1 MDVNNLHV
9 KLFDVVLCVS
19 RGLDLLSPQI
29 LDHHLRVAYI
39 AARLAD
45 EMRLSDRDHCDAAIA
60 GALHDVGAV
69 STDLRLSLHDFSLE
83 KVQQNGVLEDV
94 HLHSIEGYL
103 LLRDFPLFARAAE
116 AIRYHHVQWN
126 DGFGEKFFGA
136 PVPLLAHVLQL
147 ADRVA
152 VLPQTDSNVLG
163 QSAMIRAKIAAGTG
177 ELFRPEVAEAFESLS
192 RSEAF
197 WMDVVSP
204 RKEEILRSRLA
215 AQNVTLSFDMLY
227 ELARLFSRIIDFR
240 SPYTALHSSMVA
252 GTAERLAELMGMG
265 TRECKIIGIAGFL
278 HDVGKLAVP
287 PEILDKPGK
296 LTVQEMLIMKQH
308 PYYTQ
313 QILSAVPGLEKV
325 CTYAALHHERL
336 DGTGY
341 PFRMREVPLGAR
353 IIAVADIFTAISE
366 HRPYR
371 HGMGRHEALALM
383 DRQVQSGAIDGD
395 IVRLLPQHYD
405 ELVPLAAVV

>member
-29 LDHHLRVAYI
+29 SDHHLRVAYI
-39 AARLAD
+39 ALRLAD
-45 EMRLSDRDHCDAAIA
+45 EMGLCNRDRCDAVIA
-60 GALHDVGAV
+60 GALHDVGAA
-69 STDLRLSLHDFSLE
+69 STDLRLSLQEFSLSNL
-83 KVQQNGVLEDV
+83 QTNPLLEDV
-94 HLHSIEGYL
+94 HLHGIEGYL

-116 AIRYHHVQWN
+116 AIRYHHVHWQH
-126 DGFGEKFFGA
+126 GRGEEFAGA

-152 VLPQTDSNVLG
+152 VLPQAQGNVLE
-163 QSAMIRAKIAAGTG
+163 QSAAIRAKIAAGSG
-177 ELFRPEVAEAFESLS
+177 EVFRPEAVEAFESLS

-204 RKEEILRSRLA
+204 RKEELLRLRLA
-215 AQNVTLSFDMLY
+215 VQNVTLSFDVLY

-240 SPYTALHSSMVA
+240 SPYTALHSGMVA
-252 GTAERLAELMGMG
+252 ATAERLADLMGMG
-265 TRECKIIGIAGFL
+265 PRERKIIGIAGFL

-287 PEILDKPGK
+287 SEILDKPGK

-313 QILSAVPGLEKV
+313 QILSAVSGLEEV
-325 CTYAALHHERL
+325 CAYAALHHERL
-336 DGTGY
+336 DGMGY
-341 PFRMREVPLGAR
+341 PFRTREVPLGAR

-371 HGMGRHEALALM
+371 PGVGRHEALALM
-383 DRQVQSGAIDGD
+383 DRQVRSGAIDGD
-395 IVRLLPQHYD
+395 IVRLLPRHYD
-405 ELVPLAAVV
+405 ELVPVAAAA

>member
-1 MDVNNLHV
+1 MPNSCMNV
-9 KLFDVVLCVS
+9 KLFDVILCVS
-19 RGLDLLSPQI
+19 RGLDLLSPDI
-29 LDHHLRVAYI
+29 SDHHLRVAYV
-39 AARLAD
+39 ALRLAD
-45 EMRLSDRDHCDAAIA
+45 EMGLSMQDCRDAVIA
-60 GALHDVGAV
+60 GALHDVGAA
-69 STDLRLSLHDFSLE
+69 STDLRLSLQDYSLSRFR
-83 KVQQNGVLEDV
+83 QQGVLEDV
-94 HLHSIEGYL
+94 HLHGIEGYL
-103 LLRDFPLFARAAE
+103 LLRGFPLFARAADV
-116 AIRYHHVQWN
+116 IRYHHVQWLH
-126 DGFGEKFFGA
+126 GRGA
-136 PVPLLAHVLQL
+136 EFQGLPVPLLSHVLQL

-152 VLPQTDSNVLG
+152 VLPTSGRNILE
-163 QSAMIRAKIAAGTG
+163 QSADIREKIVAGTG
-177 ELFRPEVAEAFESLS
+177 ELYRPDVAEAFASLS

-197 WMDVVSP
+197 WLDVISL
-204 RKEEILRSRLA
+204 RKEDILRGRLA
-215 AQNVTLSFDMLY
+215 AQNVVLSLDELY

-252 GTAERLAELMGMG
+252 STAERLAELLGIAG
-265 TRECKIIGIAGFL
+265 RERKIIGIAGFL

-313 QILSAVPGLEKV
+313 QILSTVAGLEEV
-325 CTYAALHHERL
+325 CTYASLHHERL

-341 PFRMREVPLGAR
+341 PFRAPEVPLGAR

-371 HGMGRHEALALM
+371 PGMTRLEALTLL

-395 IVRLLPQHYD
+395 IVRLIPRHYE
-405 ELVPLAAVV
+405 ELVPTVEYA